1 MNMMVESTNE
11 FMSTLYVKRVSYE
24 NNGNYTCIASN
35 RADIVNF
42 TAPMVVNGKEE
53 FIHKLKY

>member
-1 MNMMVESTNE
+1 MNMMVDSTNE

-24 NNGNYTCIASN
+24 NNGNYTCVASN

-42 TAPMVVNGKEE
+42 TAPMVVNGKKQLIFE
-53 FIHKLKY
+53 LD